1 MMPTRLPVASALALI
16 AAASA
21 SAQQLPPVR
30 QLGTTVAKSSE
41 SFATIIAARQLPGG
55 RVLVNDPIGRRVV
68 MFDSALTSV
77 TIVADSTPTT
87 SNAYS
92 SRAGGL
98 LGYRG
103 DSALFVDAASVS
115 MSVIDPSGKISR
127 VISVPRSQDAMFL
140 TGMTGGLPGFDAE
153 GRLVY
158 RGMLRPTFNFSTSGG
173 GMPVPPPQPDSAP
186 LIRVDLVSRK
196 VDTVAYMKIPKMN
209 MTVTG
214 TPETGIRM
222 TSEINPMPVVDDY
235 AVTSD
240 GAIAL
245 LRGRDYHIDWLQ
257 PDGSLSPASKIPFE
271 WQRLTDE
278 GKVAVIDSAKA
289 AMEAARASGQLN
301 ASAERQAGM
310 VAGMAAAAGGGGERR
325 MVIMGG
331 PPGAGDGRG
340 GAPGGMNVTPNFVS
354 PTELP
359 DYRPAFGAGAA
370 RPDAEGN
377 IWVRTSKSINGGP
390 VYDVINK
397 KGEVTDRVVIP
408 AGRQIVG
415 FGKDG
420 SVYLVAR
427 EGQTAKLERARVK

>member
-1 MMPTRLPVASALALI
+1 MMPTRLSVASALALV

-21 SAQQLPPVR
+21 DAQQLPPVR

-41 SFATIIAARQLPGG
+41 SFVTITAARQLSDG
-55 RVLVNDPIGRRVV
+55 RVLVNDPVGRRVV

-98 LGYRG
+98 LGYKG

-115 MSVIDPSGKISR
+115 MSIIDPNGKISR

-140 TGMTGGLPGFDAE
+140 TGLTGGLPGFDAE
-153 GRLVY
+153 GRLIY

-173 GMPVPPPQPDSAP
+173 GMPLPPPSPDSAP
-186 LIRVDLVSRK
+186 LIRVDLTTRK
-196 VDTVAYMKIPKMN
+196 VDTVAYMKIPNNK
-209 MTVTG
+209 MTVSG

-222 TSEINPMPVVDDY
+222 MSEINPMPVIDDY

-245 LRGRDYHIDWLQ
+245 LRGRDYHIDWLK
-257 PDGSLSPASKIPFE
+257 PDGTLSTSPKIPFE
-271 WQRLTDE
+271 WQRLDDDA
-278 GKVAVIDSAKA
+278 KVAVVDSAKK
-289 AMEAARASGQLN
+289 AMDAARASGAMN
-301 ASAERQAGM
+301 VTAERQAGM
-310 VAGMAAAAGGGGERR
+310 VAGMAIAGGGGGGRTI
-325 MVIMGG
+325 VMG
-331 PPGAGDGRG
+331 PGGGDGRG
-340 GAPGGMNVTPNFVS
+340 GGGPGMNMTPNFVS
-354 PTELP
+354 PSELP
-359 DYRPAFGAGAA
+359 DYRPAFGPGAA

-390 VYDVINK
+390 VYDIINK